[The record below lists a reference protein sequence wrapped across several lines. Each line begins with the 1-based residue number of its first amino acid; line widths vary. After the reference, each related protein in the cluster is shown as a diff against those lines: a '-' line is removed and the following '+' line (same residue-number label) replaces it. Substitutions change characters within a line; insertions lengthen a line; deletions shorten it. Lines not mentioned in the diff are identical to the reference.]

1 VESEVDASKRAGKNS
16 AQRIKGYTNMIV
28 SILTFI
34 YFGLE
39 LIAIGAGAMALF
51 GLLTG
56 ILLNKWAVLFLK
68 SSLAIGVTALLI
80 PFKYFTLTQEA
91 AMLSVY
97 GTGVA
102 VLAWRKFHF
111 RGVWQS
117 IFAWSI
123 TLVLYLNIVVAFT
136 QAFKRIS
143 LFIPMNPTQFDMP
156 FLATQSVVLAIF
168 VVLGIVAVKR
178 FRHNSTRP

>member
-1 VESEVDASKRAGKNS
+1 
-16 AQRIKGYTNMIV
+16 MIV

-56 ILLNKWAVLFLK
+56 LMPNKWAILFLK
-68 SSLAIGVTALLI
+68 CSLVASVTALLI
-80 PFKYFTLTQEA
+80 PFKHFTLTQEA

-111 RGVWQS
+111 MGVWQS

-123 TLVLYLNIVVAFT
+123 TLVLYLNIVVVFT
-136 QAFKRIS
+136 QALKRIS
-143 LFIPMNPTQFDMP
+143 LFNPPTPTQFDLP
-156 FLATQSVVLAIF
+156 FIATQSAVLAIF
-168 VVLGIVAVKR
+168 VMLGIVAVKR
-178 FRHNSTRP
+178 FRHKPTYP

>member
-1 VESEVDASKRAGKNS
+1 
-16 AQRIKGYTNMIV
+16 MIV
-28 SILTFI
+28 SVLTFI

-51 GLLTG
+51 RLITG
-56 ILLNKWAVLFLK
+56 SLPNKWAVLFLK
-68 SSLAIGVTALLI
+68 CSLVASVTALLV
-80 PFKYFTLTQEA
+80 PFQHFTLTQEA

-97 GTGVA
+97 GTGAA

-111 RGVWQS
+111 MGVWKS
-117 IFAWSI
+117 IFAWCI

-143 LFIPMNPTQFDMP
+143 QFKPLNPTQFDMT
-156 FLATQSVVLAIF
+156 FLVTQSVVLAIF

-178 FRHNSTRP
+178 FKHKPTHP

>member
-1 VESEVDASKRAGKNS
+1 
-16 AQRIKGYTNMIV
+16 MIV

-34 YFGLE
+34 YIVLG
-39 LIAIGAGAMALF
+39 LIAIWAGARVLF

-68 SSLAIGVTALLI
+68 CSLVTSVTALLV
-80 PFKYFTLTQEA
+80 PFEHFTLTQEA

-111 RGVWQS
+111 MGVWQS

-123 TLVLYLNIVVAFT
+123 TLVLYLNIVVVFT
-136 QAFKRIS
+136 QALKRIS
-143 LFIPMNPTQFDMP
+143 LFKPLNPTQFDMP

-178 FRHNSTRP
+178 FKHKPIHP

>member
-1 VESEVDASKRAGKNS
+1 
-16 AQRIKGYTNMIV
+16 MIG

-51 GLLTG
+51 RLITG
-56 ILLNKWAVLFLK
+56 SLPNKWAVLFLK
-68 SSLAIGVTALLI
+68 CSLVASVTALLV
-80 PFKYFTLTQEA
+80 PFQHFTLTQEA

-97 GTGVA
+97 GTGAA

-111 RGVWQS
+111 MGVWKS
-117 IFAWSI
+117 IFAWCI

-143 LFIPMNPTQFDMP
+143 QFKPMNPTQFDMT
-156 FLATQSVVLAIF
+156 FLVTQSVVLAIF

-178 FRHNSTRP
+178 FKHKPTHP

>member
-1 VESEVDASKRAGKNS
+1 
-16 AQRIKGYTNMIV
+16 MIV

-56 ILLNKWAVLFLK
+56 LLPNKWVVLFLK
-68 SSLAIGVTALLI
+68 CSLVASVTALLI
-80 PFKYFTLTQEA
+80 PFKHFTLTQEA

-97 GTGVA
+97 GTGAA

-111 RGVWQS
+111 MGVWQS
-117 IFAWSI
+117 IFVWSI
-123 TLVLYLNIVVAFT
+123 TLVLYLNVVVAIT
-136 QAFKRIS
+136 QVLKRIS
-143 LFIPMNPTQFDMP
+143 PFKPLNPTQFDMP
-156 FLATQSVVLAIF
+156 FLATQSVVLAVF

-178 FRHNSTRP
+178 FKHKPIHP

>member
-1 VESEVDASKRAGKNS
+1 
-16 AQRIKGYTNMIV
+16 MIV

-51 GLLTG
+51 RLLTG
-56 ILLNKWAVLFLK
+56 LLPKKWAVLFLK
-68 SSLAIGVTALLI
+68 CSLVASVTVLLI
-80 PFKYFTLTQEA
+80 PFKHFTLTQEA

-111 RGVWQS
+111 IGVWQS

-123 TLVLYLNIVVAFT
+123 TLVLYLNIVVAIT
-136 QAFKRIS
+136 QAFRRIS
-143 LFIPMNPTQFDMP
+143 RFNPPIPTQFDLP

-168 VVLGIVAVKR
+168 VMLGMVAVKR
-178 FRHNSTRP
+178 FRHKPTHP

>member
-1 VESEVDASKRAGKNS
+1 
-16 AQRIKGYTNMIV
+16 MIV
-28 SILTFI
+28 SMLTFI
-34 YFGLE
+34 DFGLE

-51 GLLTG
+51 RLLTG
-56 ILLNKWAVLFLK
+56 LLPNKWAVLFLK
-68 SSLAIGVTALLI
+68 CSLVASVTALLI
-80 PFKYFTLTQEA
+80 PFQHFTLTQEA

-111 RGVWQS
+111 RGDWQS

-143 LFIPMNPTQFDMP
+143 LFKPLNPTQFDMP
-156 FLATQSVVLAIF
+156 FLATQSVVLAMF
-168 VVLGIVAVKR
+168 VALGIVAVKR
-178 FRHNSTRP
+178 FRHKPIHP

>member
-1 VESEVDASKRAGKNS
+1 M
-16 AQRIKGYTNMIV
+16 TV

-56 ILLNKWAVLFLK
+56 LLPNKWAVLFLK
-68 SSLAIGVTALLI
+68 CSLVASVTVLLI
-80 PFKYFTLTQEA
+80 PFKHFTLTQEA
-91 AMLSVY
+91 SMLSVY

-111 RGVWQS
+111 MGVWQS

-123 TLVLYLNIVVAFT
+123 TLVLYLNIVVAIT
-136 QAFKRIS
+136 QVFKRIS
-143 LFIPMNPTQFDMP
+143 LFNPPIPAQFDLP
-156 FLATQSVVLAIF
+156 FLATQSVVLTIF
-168 VVLGIVAVKR
+168 VVLGIIAVKR
-178 FRHNSTRP
+178 FRHKPTHP